1 MRFPVFIPLVLLNLF
16 SIMTMISG
24 IGLNGPAWKFWLGLF
39 GTVFFTITSILAGG
53 AILREGEGQ
62 NSH

>member
-1 MRFPVFIPLVLLNLF
+1 MRFPVFIPLVLCNLF
-16 SIMTMISG
+16 CIMMLISSIG
-24 IGLNGPAWKFWLGLF
+24 IGPAWKFWLGLA
-39 GTVFFTITSILAGG
+39 GTILFTITSILAGG

>member
-1 MRFPVFIPLVLLNLF
+1 MRFPVFIPVVLLNLF

-24 IGLNGPAWKFWLGLF
+24 IGTGPAWKFWLGLS
-39 GTVFFTITSILAGG
+39 GTILFTICSILAGG

-62 NSH
+62 NAH